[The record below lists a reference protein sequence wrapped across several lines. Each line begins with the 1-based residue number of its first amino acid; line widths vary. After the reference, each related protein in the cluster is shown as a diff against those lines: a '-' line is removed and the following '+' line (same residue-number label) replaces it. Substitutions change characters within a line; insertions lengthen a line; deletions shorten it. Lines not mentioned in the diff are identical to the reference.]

1 MKAIWFKIFK
11 IIKYKEFPML
21 LLSVLQI
28 ISIFISDFLSYY
40 WLGNANAACL
50 CVDQCHLS
58 IGMRT
63 CSVAVNM
70 SSAIHTYMLMHKHV
84 CVH

>member
-1 MKAIWFKIFK
+1 
-11 IIKYKEFPML
+11 ML
-21 LLSVLQI
+21 LLSIMQI

-70 SSAIHTYMLMHKHV
+70 SSAIHTHTCLCINMCV
-84 CVH
+84 CINLLQYLSTFQ

>member
-1 MKAIWFKIFK
+1 
-11 IIKYKEFPML
+11 ML
-21 LLSVLQI
+21 LLSILQI

-50 CVDQCHLS
+50 CVDHCDLS

-70 SSAIHTYMLMHKHV
+70 FQHYTHIYTCTCLCINMCV
-84 CVH
+84 CINLLQYLSTFQ

>member
-1 MKAIWFKIFK
+1 
-11 IIKYKEFPML
+11 ML
-21 LLSVLQI
+21 LLSILQI
-28 ISIFISDFLSYY
+28 ISIFIRDFFSYY

-50 CVDQCHLS
+50 CVDHCDLS

-70 SSAIHTYMLMHKHV
+70 FQHYTHICMYMPMHKHV

>member
-1 MKAIWFKIFK
+1 
-11 IIKYKEFPML
+11 ML
-21 LLSVLQI
+21 LLSILHI

-40 WLGNANAACL
+40 WLGNANAGCL
-50 CVDQCHLS
+50 CVDHCDLS

-70 SSAIHTYMLMHKHV
+70 YVSTLHTHMY
-84 CVH
+84 VHAYA

>member
-1 MKAIWFKIFK
+1 
-11 IIKYKEFPML
+11 ML
-21 LLSVLQI
+21 LLCILQI

-40 WLGNANAACL
+40 WLGNTNAGCL
-50 CVDQCHLS
+50 CVDHCDLS

-70 SSAIHTYMLMHKHV
+70 SLALHTHMYVHMHKHV
-84 CVH
+84 CAH